1 VTSQTPKIQR
11 DLLARLT
18 QDDRLIRYLEGLA
31 QEIDDRAPLTG
42 LGSPSGVIAN
52 LSRLYIDLDTGN
64 LWINANAQERQSTGW
79 LNKG

>member
-42 LGSPSGVIAN
+42 LGSPLGLTAN
-52 LSRLYIDLDTGN
+52 LSRLYIDLDDGN